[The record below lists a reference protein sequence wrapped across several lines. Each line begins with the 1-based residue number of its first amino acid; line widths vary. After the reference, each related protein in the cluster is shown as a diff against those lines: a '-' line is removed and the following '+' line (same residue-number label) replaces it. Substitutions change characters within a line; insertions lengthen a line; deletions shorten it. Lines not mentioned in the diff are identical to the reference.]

1 MQIPVSPRRTRKAI
15 RISPAANFAPAIMV
29 AAVVIGALILAVL
42 VWSGR
47 EADRIARQRDRQIVS
62 LVIEQSVERIAHAQE
77 SSTIW
82 DDAVI
87 EARRRPLDLSWIDLN
102 LGTWFDDYAGFDE
115 VYLISPDDQPIYA
128 MRGGRR
134 TSPETFIAVEEVAR
148 PLIARL
154 RRTTS
159 INRTVG
165 SLAML
170 SPGQA
175 DLAVLRGRPA
185 IISAKPIRS
194 DSGRIP
200 QKPGTEPVHVSVVFL
215 DQDFFARIGSQY
227 GLADARYQIRPSQ
240 DPAEASVTLERRSGQ
255 VIGFLVW
262 RPFAPGSQVTSL
274 VGPVLAMVLLLSI
287 VVIYMLAARLVG
299 RTSDLEESRL
309 QAQHQAMHDGL
320 TGLANRAM
328 FERRFDEALQRVA
341 HRPDALLALLYI
353 DLDRFKQIND
363 TLGHPAGDVLIRQV
377 ARRLVA
383 EVRAYDLVARL
394 GGDEFAI
401 LISEPEDREA
411 IDRICSRIVAHLEQP
426 FSVAG
431 SLAYIGASIGIAIAP
446 QHGHDRTEL
455 TRKADIA
462 LYRAKAEGR
471 SRYLVFDPGMDAAVR
486 ARESTD
492 RELRQAMADCDAQLR
507 IHYQPVFSTRTGA
520 MTGVEALLRW
530 QHPENGLVAP
540 GGFISAAE
548 ESGLIEPLGQW
559 VLRRAAEDAHAWPG
573 LRVAVNVSPIQ
584 VRSRQFVDRVR
595 EVLEATGLEPAR
607 LEIELTETALLGA
620 SDDVTETLCALRRL
634 GIACA
639 LDDFGTGYS
648 SLSHIRDIAV
658 DRIKI
663 DRSFVHAVNTPSGA
677 ALVEAVVSLA
687 RTNGL
692 QVTAEGVENQ
702 AQHAFLSRAGCHE
715 VQGYLL
721 ARPMP
726 AAEITAMLASPPSL
740 PAVFD
745 AAHPAAAI

>member
-1 MQIPVSPRRTRKAI
+1 ML
-15 RISPAANFAPAIMV
+15 AAFLIAT
-29 AAVVIGALILAVL
+29 LILAVL
-42 VWSGR
+42 VWSGH
-47 EADRIARQRDRQIVS
+47 EADRIARQRDRSIVS
-62 LVIEQSVERIAHAQE
+62 LVLEQSVERIAHAQE

-82 DDAVI
+82 DDAVV
-87 EARRRPLDLSWIDLN
+87 EAARKPLDLDWIDLN
-102 LGTWFDDYAGFDE
+102 LGIWFDDYAGFDE
-115 VYLISPDDQPIYA
+115 VYLVSADDKPVYA
-128 MRGGRR
+128 MRGGERAM
-134 TSPETFIAVEEVAR
+134 PEAYIAVEEVAA

-154 RRTTS
+154 RRTT
-159 INRTVG
+159 NVRRAADT
-165 SLAML
+165 LAML

-194 DSGRIP
+194 DSGRIA
-200 QKPGTEPVHVSVVFL
+200 QRPGSEPVHISIVFL
-215 DQDFFARIGSQY
+215 DEDFFARIGSQY
-227 GLADARYQIRPSQ
+227 GLAQARYQISPSLN
-240 DPAEASVTLERRSGQ
+240 PADASVALQAQDGRI
-255 VIGFLVW
+255 IGYFVW
-262 RPFAPGSQVTSL
+262 QPFAPGSQVTSL

-287 VVIYMLAARLVG
+287 VVIYMLATRLVG

-320 TGLANRAM
+320 TGLANRAL
-328 FERRFDEALQRVA
+328 FEQRFDAALQRLA
-341 HRPDALLALLYI
+341 DGQGGLLALLYI

-363 TLGHPAGDVLIRQV
+363 TLGHPAGDALIRQV

-383 EVRAYDLVARL
+383 EVRGYDLVARL

-401 LISEPEDREA
+401 LVSEPEDRQA

-426 FSVAG
+426 FNVSG
-431 SLAYIGASIGIAIAP
+431 SQAYIGASIGIAVAP
-446 QHGHDRTEL
+446 RHGTDRTEL

-462 LYRAKAEGR
+462 LYRAKAEGG
-471 SRYLVFDPGMDAAVR
+471 SRYVVFDPGIDAAVR

-492 RELRQAMADCDAQLR
+492 RELRRAMADCDAQLR
-507 IHYQPVFSTRTGA
+507 IHYQPVFSTRTGT

-548 ESGLIEPLGQW
+548 ETGLIEPLGQW
-559 VLRRAAEDAHAWPG
+559 VLRRAVEDARAWPG
-573 LRVAVNVSPIQ
+573 LRIAVNVSPIQ
-584 VRSRQFVDRVR
+584 VRCRKFVDRVR
-595 EVLEATGLEPAR
+595 EVLEEAGMEPHR

-620 SDDVTETLCALRRL
+620 SNDVTETLRELRRL
-634 GIACA
+634 GVACA

-692 QVTAEGVENQ
+692 QLTAEGVENP
-702 AQHAFLSRAGCHE
+702 AQHAFLSRVGCHE

-726 AAEITAMLASPPSL
+726 AAAITAMLTSPAGMPT
-740 PAVFD
+740 VFEV
-745 AAHPAAAI
+745 AHPAAAI